1 MFGEPGISLTRPENS
16 VGVEIIKTFPGN
28 EVRGRSFDFT
38 VRRAGDGIR
47 TRGCQLG
54 KLMSYRGNCRMTT
67 PANNYSLFLYWG

>member
-16 VGVEIIKTFPGN
+16 VGEEIKKTFPGN

-54 KLMSYRGNCRMTT
+54 KLMPYHLAT
-67 PANNYSLFLYWG
+67 PAFLGPLFLYF